1 MRAANRRLERL
12 DPFELK
18 DRLIAMAK
26 ARRGAAGILNAGRGN
41 PDWHA
46 LEPREALYA
55 LGRFAA
61 EEARRAAPASGM
73 GGVPH
78 KRGIARRLRAFLA
91 GETPRPGVRFLRQA
105 LRFAQRHLRLDGD
118 ALAHELVDGVC
129 GDHYPEPVRMLPQ
142 VERIVRRFV
151 EQELCAGGSRAGRLA
166 LFAVEGVSAG
176 VCYLFDSL
184 VANGLLRRGDRIAVA
199 VPIFSPYLEIPRL
212 ERYAFDVVPLHA
224 SELYADGAHS
234 WQYPDAE
241 IDKLADPS
249 VKALVL
255 VNPSNPPSVALRPPT
270 LERLVRLVR
279 TRRPDLIILSDDVYA
294 TLVEGFRSLLAALPR
309 NTIGLYSF
317 SKHFGC
323 TGWRLGVVAIH
334 EDNVLDARLRHS
346 SGRRYASL
354 LLEPRK
360 LKFIDRLVADSRAIA
375 FNHTAGLSTP
385 QQVLMALLALFGM
398 MEPGLRYK
406 RLTRR
411 MLHERLAALYR
422 GLSAPLPDDPLR
434 AGYYAELDLAAW
446 GRQHHGPDFVRFLK
460 RSHHPIDLLVALA
473 RRSSIVLMPG
483 ASFGGPQWSVRV
495 SLANLPASSYRRIGE
510 ELAAAARGYV
520 EEWRRT
526 LRLAHGPR
534 IPPRYDP
541 LSMSQGNSGR

>member
-1 MRAANRRLERL
+1 MRASSRRLERL

-18 DRLIAMAK
+18 DQLIAMAW
-26 ARRGAAGILNAGRGN
+26 ARRGAAARGILNAGRGN

-46 LEPREALYA
+46 LEPREAFHE
-55 LGRFAA
+55 LGRFAV
-61 EEARRAAPASGM
+61 EEARRAAPASGL
-73 GGVPH
+73 GGAPR

-91 GETPRPGVRFLRQA
+91 SQAPTPGARFLQQA
-105 LRFAQRHLRLDGD
+105 LRFAARRLRCDAD
-118 ALAHELVDGVC
+118 ALALELVDGAC
-129 GDHYPEPVRMLPQ
+129 GEHYPEPVRMLPHA
-142 VERIVRRFV
+142 ERIVRRYV
-151 EQELCAGGSRAGRLA
+151 EQELCAARPRGRLE

-176 VCYLFDSL
+176 ACYLFDSL

-199 VPIFSPYLEIPRL
+199 VPIFSPYLQIPRL
-212 ERYAFDVVPLHA
+212 ERYGFDVVRIDA
-224 SELYADGAHS
+224 SELHADGTHR

-255 VNPSNPPSVALRPPT
+255 VNPSNPPSVALRPAT
-270 LERLVRLVR
+270 LERLTRIVR
-279 TRRPDLIILSDDVYA
+279 TRRPDLIIITDDVYA
-294 TLVEGFRSLLAALPR
+294 TFVEGFESLLSALPR
-309 NTIGLYSF
+309 NTVGLYSF

-334 EDNVLDARLRHS
+334 ESNVLDARLRQRS

-385 QQVLMALLALFGM
+385 QQVLMALLALFGLM
-398 MEPGLRYK
+398 APGLRYK

-411 MLHERLAALYR
+411 MLQARLAALYR
-422 GLSAPLPDDPLR
+422 GLGAALPPDPLR

-446 GRQHHGPDFVRFLK
+446 GMQHHGRDFVRFLK
-460 RSHHPIDLLVALA
+460 RRHHPIDLLVALA

-483 ASFGGPQWSVRV
+483 ASFGGPEWSVRV
-495 SLANLPASSYRRIGE
+495 SLANLPAASYRVIGE
-510 ELAAAARGYV
+510 QLAAAARGYV
-520 EEWRRT
+520 AEWRRE
-526 LRLAHGPR
+526 AG
-534 IPPRYDP
+534 
-541 LSMSQGNSGR
+541 